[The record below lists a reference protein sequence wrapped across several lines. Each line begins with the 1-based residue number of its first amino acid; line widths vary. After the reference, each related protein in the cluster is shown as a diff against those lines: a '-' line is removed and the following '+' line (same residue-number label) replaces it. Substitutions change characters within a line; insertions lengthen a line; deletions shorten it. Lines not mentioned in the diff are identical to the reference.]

1 MERTREVAKR
11 RVGKIGI
18 GETDRGREKK
28 IRKYKEGRIKSKGI
42 RKIEAVTRNAIA

>member
-1 MERTREVAKR
+1 LERAREIAKR

-18 GETDRGREKK
+18 GEIDRGRETK

-42 RKIEAVTRNAIA
+42 RKIETVTRNAIA